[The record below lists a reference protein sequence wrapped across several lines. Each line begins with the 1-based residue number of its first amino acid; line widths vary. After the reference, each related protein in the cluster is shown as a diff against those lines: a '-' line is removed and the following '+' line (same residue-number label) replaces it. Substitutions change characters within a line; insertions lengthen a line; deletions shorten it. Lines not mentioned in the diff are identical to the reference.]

1 MPSLTDVP
9 GVFVGHATDLE
20 AASGCTVV
28 LFDHPALGGIDVG
41 GGFASTR
48 QTDSLRSGGRATETH
63 AFLLTGG
70 SAFGMEAATGC
81 MRWLEARGVGFQTP
95 AARVPSVPTAV
106 LYDLGIGSASRRP
119 DAAMGHAACEAASK
133 EPVKEGN
140 VGAGTGCTVGKRL
153 GYENAWKGGLGSF
166 STPVDGYQIGAI
178 AAVNALGDIFDPM
191 TGEPVAVARG
201 PVGEWRRRATEAPG
215 QGAPGKRA
223 VAQDVPGAEDIEGGN
238 TTLVVVCTDAPL
250 DRNQLG
256 LLARMSHDGLARSI
270 RPAHTPFDG
279 DVVFTA
285 STAPAAE
292 LRVDDLVLARL
303 GRAAIEVVAEA
314 IVRGV
319 RAARPLHG
327 VPAVAGE
334 GSRP

>member
-9 GVFVGHATDLE
+9 GVLVGHSTDLE
-20 AASGCTVV
+20 AATGCTVV
-28 LFDHPALGGIDVG
+28 LFERAALGGIDVG

-48 QTDSLRSGGRATETH
+48 QTDSLRPGGRATETH

-81 MRWLEARGVGFQTP
+81 MRWLEARGVGFRTP
-95 AARVPSVPTAV
+95 AALVPSVPTAV
-106 LYDLGIGSASRRP
+106 LYDLGIGSPTRRP
-119 DAAMGHAACEAASK
+119 DADMGFAACEAAGNGS
-133 EPVKEGN
+133 VQEGN

-153 GYENAWKGGLGSF
+153 GYENAWMGGLGSF
-166 STPVDGYQIGAI
+166 AARVDDWTVGAL
-178 AAVNALGDIFDPM
+178 AAVNALGDIYDPA

-201 PVGEWRRRATEAPG
+201 PFDEWRRRAAEAPG
-215 QGAPGKRA
+215 QGAPGRKA
-223 VAQDVPGAEDIEGGN
+223 VDDPREGEGN

-250 DRNQLG
+250 DRNQLC
-256 LLARMSHDGLARSI
+256 LLARMSHDGFARSI

-285 STAPAAE
+285 STAPSSE
-292 LRVDDLVLARL
+292 LRTDDLSLARI

-334 GSRP
+334 RSHP

>member
-9 GVFVGHATDLE
+9 GVRVGHATDLE
-20 AASGCTVV
+20 AATGCTVV
-28 LFDHPALGGIDVG
+28 LFDRPALGGIDVG

-48 QTDSLRSGGRATETH
+48 QTDSLRPGGRANEVH

-81 MRWLEARGVGFQTP
+81 MGWLEERGVGFQTP

-106 LYDLGIGSASRRP
+106 LYDLGIGSATRRP
-119 DAAMGHAACEAASK
+119 DAAMGRTACADACDD
-133 EPVKEGN
+133 PVQEGN

-153 GYENAWKGGLGSF
+153 GYANAWKGGLGSWAAK
-166 STPVDGYQIGAI
+166 VDSWTVGAI
-178 AAVNALGDIFDPM
+178 AAVNALGDIFDPR
-191 TGEPVAVARG
+191 TGGPIAVARG
-201 PVGEWRRRATEAPG
+201 PLDEWRRQAAEAPG

-223 VAQDVPGAEDIEGGN
+223 IEGN

-250 DRNQLG
+250 DRNQLC

-279 DVVFTA
+279 DVVFSA
-285 STAPAAE
+285 STAPPTE
-292 LRVDDLVLARL
+292 LRADDLVLARL

-319 RAARPLHG
+319 LAASPLHG
-327 VPAVAGE
+327 VPI
-334 GSRP
+334 PP